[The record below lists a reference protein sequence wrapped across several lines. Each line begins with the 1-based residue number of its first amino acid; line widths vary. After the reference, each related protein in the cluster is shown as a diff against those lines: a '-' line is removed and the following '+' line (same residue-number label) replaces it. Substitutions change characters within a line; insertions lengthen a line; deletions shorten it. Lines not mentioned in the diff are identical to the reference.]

1 MKIAR
6 FIASLVFAVAL
17 VTTSS
22 YGGTPVT
29 LQQATATFSQTSGD
43 FSVSRAIN
51 GTTDDALGWA
61 ILPDIK
67 AQTALS
73 DLEVKHINIT
83 QKIYFVKY
91 DLVDKIQ
98 NIPGKN

>member
-1 MKIAR
+1 MFFSWPRSAGNPFMNIAR
-6 FIASLVFAVAL
+6 FLTSLAFVVMMVMA
-17 VTTSS
+17 SS

-51 GTTDDALGWA
+51 GTTEDGLGWA

-67 AQTALS
+67 AQTAVF
-73 DLEVKHINIT
+73 ET
-83 QKIYFVKY
+83 QDDIGYPSGTV
-91 DLVDKIQ
+91 
-98 NIPGKN
+98 